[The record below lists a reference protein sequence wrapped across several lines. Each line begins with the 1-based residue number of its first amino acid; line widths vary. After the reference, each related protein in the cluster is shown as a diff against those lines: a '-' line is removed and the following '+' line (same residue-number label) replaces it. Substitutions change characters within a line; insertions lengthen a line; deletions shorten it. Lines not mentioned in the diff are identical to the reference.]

1 MFSVSSNEP
10 LHKESKSVRAGVNL
24 HVGRFQRWMCE
35 VRLGRY
41 VHEFAAIHLTAGI
54 ENLIEELLGQALSF
68 ITSNTEGTHP
78 VLTAALLEKAIANN
92 GDLWGL
98 LQPFAHLNAGRTA
111 SGKD

>member
-10 LHKESKSVRAGVNL
+10 LHRESKSVRAGVNL

-41 VHEFAAIHLTAGI
+41 VHEFAAVHLTAGI
-54 ENLIEELLGQALSF
+54 ENLIEELIGQALSF
-68 ITSNTEGTHP
+68 ITTNGSNGEGNLHP

-98 LQPFAHLNAGRTA
+98 LQ
-111 SGKD
+111 